1 VTDKVKIKNM
11 KKIKLYLQKRESN
24 FQKLGLLYR
33 EGFTLI
39 ELLVTIV
46 ILTVGII
53 SIVRSFLSVSQALSK
68 TLNTFYAVKYLDEK
82 MANFQEEILNNSELN
97 EDSGEFITENRK
109 FNWNLKIKDIDE
121 KEDLKEICLNLTWME
136 ANSQKKLTLSTL
148 FKKIER

>member
-1 VTDKVKIKNM
+1 MTDKVKIKNM

-82 MANFQEEILNNSELN
+82 MANFQEEVLNNSELN

>member
-1 VTDKVKIKNM
+1 M

>member
-1 VTDKVKIKNM
+1 MTDKVKIKNM

>member
-1 VTDKVKIKNM
+1 M

-148 FKKIER
+148 FKKVER

>member
-1 VTDKVKIKNM
+1 M

-82 MANFQEEILNNSELN
+82 MANFQEEVLNNSELN

>member
-1 VTDKVKIKNM
+1 MTDKVKIKNM

-148 FKKIER
+148 FKKVER